1 MATQFVDTAAGTAD
15 AGSAAQS
22 APGKRYLLGPWA
34 DFLCF
39 GGLSLIVLPLL
50 LLLPVSQYEAS
61 VLAGTLLLGYVINDP
76 HFAHSY
82 QIFYR
87 GYREKAFTAALGRTM
102 QARYL
107 FAGIAVPVLLVGF
120 LAACI
125 AVRDLRL
132 LGYAAN
138 AMTFFVGWHYVK
150 QGYGLLMVDAAL
162 KRRFFSA
169 PEKKALLI
177 NSYVVWI
184 AAWAVLNATLR
195 EKDLLGIEYFTFAV
209 PDAVLY
215 TALAAAAATSGY
227 AGWTLLRR
235 WHAGQP
241 LPANGLL
248 AYFVSLYPW
257 MLFIKV
263 SPLWVLTVPALHS
276 LQYLAVVW
284 HFEANYEKARL
295 AEPGYKAGSL
305 ARRLFGSNAMA
316 HLGLFIM
323 TGIALG
329 YLGFTFLPI
338 VLTVFVPFDQA
349 SLGGTVFLYA
359 AFVIINVHH
368 YFIDNV
374 MWRRENPEAKR
385 YLFS

>member
-1 MATQFVDTAAGTAD
+1 MATQFVETAGTAP
-15 AGSAAQS
+15 AAQGD
-22 APGKRYLLGPWA
+22 AGKRYLLGPLA

-39 GGLSLIVLPLL
+39 GGASLIILPLL
-50 LLLPVSQYEAS
+50 LLLPVTQYEAGVLS
-61 VLAGTLLLGYVINDP
+61 VTLLLGYVINDP

-87 GYREKAFTAALGRTM
+87 GYREKAFTPALGRTM
-102 QARYL
+102 QVRYL
-107 FAGIAVPVLLVGF
+107 VAGIAVPVLLVGF
-120 LAACI
+120 FAACI
-125 AVRDLRL
+125 LAQNLRL

-169 PEKKALLI
+169 EEKKALLV

-184 AAWAVLNATLR
+184 AAWTVLNASLR
-195 EKDLLGIEYFTFAV
+195 KKDVLGIEYFTFDV
-209 PDAVLY
+209 PDAVVFV
-215 TALAAAAATSGY
+215 ALAAASLTTGY
-227 AGWTLLRR
+227 AAWILLRR
-235 WHAGQP
+235 WRTGQK

-257 MLFIKV
+257 LLFIRV

-295 AEPGYKAGSL
+295 AEPDYKAGSI
-305 ARRLFGSNAMA
+305 ARRVLGSSAAAHFALFVV
-316 HLGLFIM
+316 

-329 YLGFTFLPI
+329 YAAFTFLPI
-338 VLTVFVPFDQA
+338 LLTSLIPFDRA
-349 SLGGTVFLYA
+349 VLGSGLLLYA
-359 AFVIINVHH
+359 AFVIINIHH